1 MEKIKVGVVQ
11 MHSKEGDIEYN
22 LQRAL
27 NFSKKC
33 VEQGADI
40 IALPELFAHEY
51 FPMKID
57 QKYFKYAQPVG
68 GSIIRSFQKFASKH
82 KKYMLVPWF
91 EVDKPNVYFNS
102 AALIDPSGNL
112 VGVHRKTHIPALKS
126 REKLYF
132 RPGDKL
138 EIFSTNIGNIG
149 ILICYE
155 RSFPELARI
164 LTIKGA
170 DIIFIP
176 SSTWRER
183 MWREELRT
191 RALENGVFIVAINKT
206 GKEENGELCGLSMVI
221 SPSGEIIFEVG
232 KEEGAFVEEI
242 DLNQLEKER
251 INYPIFR
258 DRRIDLYKDIIKSS
272 LND

>member
-1 MEKIKVGVVQ
+1 MKKIKVGIIQ
-11 MHSKEGDIEYN
+11 IHSKEGDIEYN
-22 LQRAL
+22 LQKAL
-27 NFSKKC
+27 NLSKKC
-33 VEQGADI
+33 LGQGADI

-51 FPMKID
+51 FPMRID
-57 QKYFKYAQPVG
+57 QRYFKYAQPVD
-68 GSIIRSFQKFASKH
+68 GSIIKSFQKFALKH
-82 KKYMLVPWF
+82 RKHIIVPWF
-91 EVDKPNVYFNS
+91 EVDKPNVYYNS
-102 AALIDPSGNL
+102 AALIGPTGNL
-112 VGVHRKTHIPALKS
+112 IGVHRKTHIPALKS

-138 EIFSTNIGNIG
+138 EVFSTKIGNIG

-155 RSFPELARI
+155 RSFPELTRI

-183 MWREELRT
+183 MWREELKT

-206 GKEENGELCGLSMVI
+206 GREEDGELCGLSMVI

-232 KEEGAFVEEI
+232 KEEGAFVVEI
-242 DLNQLEKER
+242 DLTQLEKER

-258 DRRIDLYKDIIKSS
+258 DRRVELYREIIKSS